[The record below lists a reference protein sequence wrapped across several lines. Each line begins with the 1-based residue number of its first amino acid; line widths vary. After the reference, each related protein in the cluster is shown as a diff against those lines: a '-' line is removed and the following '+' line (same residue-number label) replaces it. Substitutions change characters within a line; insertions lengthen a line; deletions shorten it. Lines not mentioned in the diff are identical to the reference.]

1 MATIYAGL
9 GKTDK
14 AFAFL
19 EEAYAKKSMSLP
31 AWLESDLTLDGLRP
45 DPRFQRLLDRMGLKN

>member
-9 GKTDK
+9 GETDK

-19 EEAYAKKSMSLP
+19 EESYAQKSMSLP
-31 AWLESDLTLDGLRP
+31 AWLESDLTLDVLRS
-45 DPRFQRLLDRMGLKN
+45 DPRFQNLLNRMGLKN